1 MISDNRLDD
10 LGAIACDL
18 LESVLGLIP
27 EELIQGS
34 RVQFH
39 GIVKI
44 GGVDRHVLE
53 REREREKKLKQIYP
67 PKKENLNGDL
77 EMIFYLLVF
86 SQQFR
91 DDKVERL
98 LAAVLSDLLG
108 ELLVILRRRGRHDH
122 HQGPCP
128 LEEVLRL
135 QAIPQIVEVFRFCK
149 RTDRAQSQRSDGR
162 VVSLSFFFLFFV
174 EGNN

>member
-18 LESVLGLIP
+18 LESVLRLIP

-53 REREREKKLKQIYP
+53 RERKKKIKTNIYLSGFKEKGFKRKRSRSSTFSYFLSNSGMTK
-67 PKKENLNGDL
+67 LNGS
-77 EMIFYLLVF
+77 LLLYSLTF
-86 SQQFR
+86 
-91 DDKVERL
+91 
-98 LAAVLSDLLG
+98 
-108 ELLVILRRRGRHDH
+108 LVN
-122 HQGPCP
+122 
-128 LEEVLRL
+128 
-135 QAIPQIVEVFRFCK
+135 
-149 RTDRAQSQRSDGR
+149 SS
-162 VVSLSFFFLFFV
+162 
-174 EGNN
+174 

>member
-18 LESVLGLIP
+18 LESVLRLIP

-53 REREREKKLKQIYP
+53 RERKKKLKQISIFLDS
-67 PKKENLNGDL
+67 KKKDLNGKDH
-77 EMIFYLLVF
+77 
-86 SQQFR
+86 
-91 DDKVERL
+91 
-98 LAAVLSDLLG
+98 DLLPSR
-108 ELLVILRRRGRHDH
+108 IFSAI
-122 HQGPCP
+122 QG
-128 LEEVLRL
+128 
-135 QAIPQIVEVFRFCK
+135 
-149 RTDRAQSQRSDGR
+149 
-162 VVSLSFFFLFFV
+162 
-174 EGNN
+174 

>member
-18 LESVLGLIP
+18 LESVLRLIP

-53 REREREKKLKQIYP
+53 REREKIKTNLSS
-67 PKKENLNGDL
+67 KEGGFERRSGD
-77 EMIFYLLVF
+77 
-86 SQQFR
+86 
-91 DDKVERL
+91 
-98 LAAVLSDLLG
+98 DLLPSR
-108 ELLVILRRRGRHDH
+108 IFSAI
-122 HQGPCP
+122 QG
-128 LEEVLRL
+128 
-135 QAIPQIVEVFRFCK
+135 
-149 RTDRAQSQRSDGR
+149 
-162 VVSLSFFFLFFV
+162 
-174 EGNN
+174 

>member
-18 LESVLGLIP
+18 LESVLRLIP

-53 REREREKKLKQIYP
+53 REREREKIKTNLSS
-67 PKKENLNGDL
+67 KEGGFERIDL

-162 VVSLSFFFLFFV
+162 VVTLSFFFSFFS
-174 EGNN
+174 